1 MGLVAASP
9 GATWFW
15 AGRLSEPELNP
26 AVADYAWRPWRS
38 LVEHESLVG
47 AVSTGVALAAALALI
62 VMRRRVGGWAMAPVL
77 ATTLALAVLGAW
89 AGLGYRVITAAVVG
103 ANIGAGLVILATPA
117 LVFVELVAV
126 VVWRSRRRQH
136 QRVG

>member
-9 GATWFW
+9 GVAWFW

-26 AVADYAWRPWRS
+26 AVADYAWRPWRA
-38 LVEHESLVG
+38 LLEHESLVG

-62 VMRRRVGGWAMAPVL
+62 AMRRRVGGWAAAPVL

-89 AGLGYRVITAAVVG
+89 AGVGYRVITAPVVG

-117 LVFVELVAV
+117 LVVVELVAV
-126 VVWRSRRRQH
+126 AVWRSRRRQ
-136 QRVG
+136 RRRAG

>member
-26 AVADYAWRPWRS
+26 AVADYAWRPWRA
-38 LVEHESLVG
+38 LLEHESLVG

-62 VMRRRVGGWAMAPVL
+62 AMRRRVGGWAAAPVL

-89 AGLGYRVITAAVVG
+89 AGVGYRVITAPVVG

-117 LVFVELVAV
+117 LVVVELVAV
-126 VVWRSRRRQH
+126 AVWRSRRRQ
-136 QRVG
+136 RRRAG

>member
-1 MGLVAASP
+1 
-9 GATWFW
+9 
-15 AGRLSEPELNP
+15 
-26 AVADYAWRPWRS
+26 
-38 LVEHESLVG
+38 
-47 AVSTGVALAAALALI
+47 
-62 VMRRRVGGWAMAPVL
+62 VL

-117 LVFVELVAV
+117 LVVVELVAV

>member
-9 GATWFW
+9 GVAWFW

-26 AVADYAWRPWRS
+26 AVADYAWRPWRA
-38 LVEHESLVG
+38 LLEHESLVG

-62 VMRRRVGGWAMAPVL
+62 AMRRRVGGWAAAPVL

-89 AGLGYRVITAAVVG
+89 AGVGYQVITAPVVG

-117 LVFVELVAV
+117 LVVVELVAV